1 MEQGF
6 ENFLQELSEQEK
18 ILCND
23 LAFKVR
29 LKISPDTY
37 EYLKKAENL
46 KDFAEALVIAT
57 GGGGIATIAWLSSA
71 PLLTKFAIAL
81 GLVSVPV
88 TWPVIGAIIGG
99 GSYFVGKKLFNKL
112 RKGTV
117 EEVPK
122 FIKAPI
128 DILALNLLDFLMPVL
143 AKMMI
148 ADEQIHPKE
157 REMIVN
163 NLVYKW
169 GYCREFIE
177 NYLEK
182 TLNNPKLKNFKYE
195 DIAKLIDSVVK
206 SDKGLARKI

>member
-1 MEQGF
+1 
-6 ENFLQELSEQEK
+6 
-18 ILCND
+18 
-23 LAFKVR
+23 
-29 LKISPDTY
+29 
-37 EYLKKAENL
+37 
-46 KDFAEALVIAT
+46 
-57 GGGGIATIAWLSSA
+57 
-71 PLLTKFAIAL
+71 
-81 GLVSVPV
+81 
-88 TWPVIGAIIGG
+88 
-99 GSYFVGKKLFNKL
+99 
-112 RKGTV
+112 
-117 EEVPK
+117 
-122 FIKAPI
+122 
-128 DILALNLLDFLMPVL
+128 MPVL

-206 SDKGLARKI
+206 SDKGLNKENLVQVILQEVEELMYADDNADRREMQEYTKLINALRMS